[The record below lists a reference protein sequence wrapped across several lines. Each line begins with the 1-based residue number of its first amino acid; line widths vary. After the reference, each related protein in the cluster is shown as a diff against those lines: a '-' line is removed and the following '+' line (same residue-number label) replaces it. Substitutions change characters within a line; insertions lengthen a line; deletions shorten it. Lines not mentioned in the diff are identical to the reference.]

1 MYKLLDVG
9 DKRKPYPE
17 IFLGILAVLL
27 FACAVIGAS
36 KYGLDDKVAVGV
48 VAAALL
54 LAVLAA
60 FSSQVEGNL
69 RLGKHFEIPIAARR
83 TKQQSQKSKAPE
95 AKDDPAPVD
104 SADEYLRK
112 LAISDSL
119 PPWTGT
125 RNVRLIDDAVPAMA
139 ALTPHERAL
148 VRGEMERISRPD
160 FDIGRTDPMTIRSG
174 KSPGGKRHPVPG
186 SDITI
191 FYWCRLRERANE
203 PQTVDVASIVKNL
216 DG

>member
-1 MYKLLDVG
+1 MG
-9 DKRKPYPE
+9 DRRKPYPE

-36 KYGLDDKVAVGV
+36 KYGLDDKVAGGV

-69 RLGKHFEIPIAARR
+69 KLGKHFEIPIVARR
-83 TKQQSQKSKAPE
+83 AKQQAQKSKVAD
-95 AKDDPAPVD
+95 AKDASQHATTPVD
-104 SADEYLRK
+104 DADAYLRK
-112 LAISDSL
+112 LARSESL
-119 PPWTGT
+119 PPWTGK
-125 RNVRLIDDAVPAMA
+125 RNVELVDDAVPAMA
-139 ALTPHERAL
+139 ALTAHERDL
-148 VRGEMERISRPD
+148 VRSEIERISRPD
-160 FDIGRTDPMTIRSG
+160 FDLATTDPMTVRG
-174 KSPGGKRHPVPG
+174 GRSPGGKRHPVPG

-191 FYWCRLRERANE
+191 FYWCRPRESADE
-203 PQTVDVASIVKNL
+203 PQTVDVASIIKNL

>member
-1 MYKLLDVG
+1 MTYRRRLPERGSISAAPAWAVYKLLDVG

-95 AKDDPAPVD
+95 AKTTRRLWTAPTNICG
-104 SADEYLRK
+104 SSPFQTAFRRG
-112 LAISDSL
+112 
-119 PPWTGT
+119 P
-125 RNVRLIDDAVPAMA
+125 
-139 ALTPHERAL
+139 
-148 VRGEMERISRPD
+148 VRGTY
-160 FDIGRTDPMTIRSG
+160 G
-174 KSPGGKRHPVPG
+174 
-186 SDITI
+186 
-191 FYWCRLRERANE
+191 
-203 PQTVDVASIVKNL
+203 
-216 DG
+216 

>member
-1 MYKLLDVG
+1 MG

-27 FACAVIGAS
+27 FGCAVIGAS

-48 VAAALL
+48 VAAALM

-69 RLGKHFEIPIAARR
+69 RIGKHFQIPIAPRRAR
-83 TKQQSQKSKAPE
+83 QQSQRSQAAE
-95 AKDDPAPVD
+95 AKDDPPPVD

-112 LAISDSL
+112 LARSESL
-119 PPWTGT
+119 PAWTGK
-125 RNVRLIDDAVPAMA
+125 RNVRLIDDAVSAMA
-139 ALTPHERAL
+139 ALTPHERVL
-148 VRGEMERISRPD
+148 VRSEMDRISRPE
-160 FDIGRTDPMTIRSG
+160 FDLAGTDPMTIRSG
-174 KSPGGKRHPVPG
+174 TSPGGKRHPVPG